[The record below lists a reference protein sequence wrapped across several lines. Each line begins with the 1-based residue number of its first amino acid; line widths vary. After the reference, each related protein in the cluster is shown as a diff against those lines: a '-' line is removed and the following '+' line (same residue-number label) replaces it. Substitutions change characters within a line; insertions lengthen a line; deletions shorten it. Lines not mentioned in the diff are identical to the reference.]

1 MGVKGIRNHP
11 YTFLLGFH
19 LIFLRKESVELLEIK
34 GIKKRRVGPL
44 LISIRVGRWRPIQWD
59 RHQRFRPSFFKSR
72 WRQHPIS
79 CRLHFILARHTQSK
93 PIHSDTTIFGTEDN
107 ASKLTGNAA
116 TQHLPTMP
124 GDLFVANK
132 SFRSILPQV
141 NISLFNLLND
151 ELFVQQDTRFDFL
164 TLWSHR
170 SLPHSFLFVLARTWK
185 LKVNVTFVIPRSFR
199 LNSSKKVGCRL
210 KLINNAVLARYF

>member
-170 SLPHSFLFVLARTWK
+170 SLPHSFLFVLARTWSWK
-185 LKVNVTFVIPRSFR
+185 WTSL
-199 LNSSKKVGCRL
+199 L
-210 KLINNAVLARYF
+210 

>member
-19 LIFLRKESVELLEIK
+19 VIFLRKESVELLEIK

-151 ELFVQQDTRFDFL
+151 ELFVQL
-164 TLWSHR
+164 TH
-170 SLPHSFLFVLARTWK
+170 
-185 LKVNVTFVIPRSFR
+185 
-199 LNSSKKVGCRL
+199 G
-210 KLINNAVLARYF
+210 